1 MLDLQCNAIL
11 GRPSSTAHIHDTP
24 ALTTGTRDEGDT
36 THRMLSLTANYDLC
50 STIEVISRTLTR
62 TDCALDEPTVENYL
76 KELQD
81 WSRALPGK
89 LRQSIQRESRGGV
102 PEWKHRE
109 ETIGNVHVACGYYF
123 AVILLTRPFLVA
135 TVVPK
140 VQRLHGQLSG
150 SRPSSPQGSDPR
162 ADTQRKRGNRQ
173 KTNEFSQTCVGAAA
187 ILVQLCHDAA
197 SCDMLLDNMS
207 ILQ

>member
-1 MLDLQCNAIL
+1 
-11 GRPSSTAHIHDTP
+11 
-24 ALTTGTRDEGDT
+24 
-36 THRMLSLTANYDLC
+36 MLSLTANYDLC

-62 TDCALDEPTVENYL
+62 TDCALDERTVESYL

-81 WSRALPGK
+81 WSRALPGE
-89 LRQSIQRESRGGV
+89 LRQSIRKESHGGV

-109 ETIGNVHVACGYYF
+109 EMISNVHVACGYYF
-123 AVILLTRPFLVA
+123 AVILLTRPLLVA

-150 SRPSSPQGSDPR
+150 SRPSSPVLGSESR
-162 ADTQRKRGNRQ
+162 ADTQRKRGSRQ
-173 KTNEFSQTCVGAAA
+173 KTNEFSQTCVSAAA